1 MKLTTFI
8 KLSFLK
14 KDYKALADYIL
25 LKRYS
30 LFNLHFSEKQ
40 ISIMTNYGIETQ
52 NVLLLRYLFEYM
64 CEEDKIRT
72 GKALAGELLPL
83 VAKQDNYFKLI
94 FSKYS
99 EYFIDTLIE
108 NEDWEFIIDIIKY
121 DRGHMLCNESRQ
133 KIMEFLLSRYY
144 VLDLDSLINLS
155 HISDNQVLI
164 DLILSYEYTEYMPLI
179 FKHKATSKGLLLN
192 IIKKI
197 KPENIKEFIHNFPKL
212 PWLLKETYEYVVNNY
227 DGEEQNSYLF
237 ELIDFCPNAYFDRND
252 IVNTILENIIRNDI
266 STDANIKSTE
276 KLMSYLTEAEQNEK
290 CLKALEEKNSKM
302 IILLT
307 ATTDCVTTYKLVD
320 YILELKS
327 IAAYGYLLQSLKGRF
342 STYAMDKII
351 KENDIDVVR
360 QLLNQLYLFNAVGFI
375 ILIKFI
381 VEYKYISLF
390 SEEEQS
396 FIMENYAEKEDLVLS
411 LEI

>member
-25 LKRYS
+25 RNRYS
-30 LFNLHFSEKQ
+30 FNKDFSEKQ
-40 ISIMTNYGIETQ
+40 ISIMTNYGLETQ

-72 GKALAGELLPL
+72 GKALAGDLLPL
-83 VAKQDNYFKLI
+83 VLKQDNYFKLI
-94 FSKYS
+94 FSRYS

-108 NEDWEFIIDIIKY
+108 NEDWKFILELIEY
-121 DRGHMLCNESRQ
+121 DKGYMLCKESRQ
-133 KIMEFLLSRYY
+133 KITEFLLSRNYI
-144 VLDLDSLINLS
+144 LDLDYLIKLS
-155 HISDNQVLI
+155 CLSDNQDLI
-164 DLILSYEYTEYMPLI
+164 DMILSYEYSEYMPLI
-179 FKHKATSKGLLLN
+179 KKYDATSKKLLLS

-197 KPENIKEFIHNFPKL
+197 KPENIKKFIYNFSKI
-212 PWLLKETYEYVVNNY
+212 PWLLKETYDYVVNNY

-237 ELIDFCPNAYFDRND
+237 ELIDFCPNPYFDKND
-252 IVNTILENIIRNDI
+252 IVSTILENIIRNDI

-276 KLMSYLTEAEQNEK
+276 KLMSNLTEAEQNEK

-360 QLLNQLYLFNAVGFI
+360 QLLNQLYLFNAIGFI

>member
-25 LKRYS
+25 RNRYS
-30 LFNLHFSEKQ
+30 FNKDFSEKQ
-40 ISIMTNYGIETQ
+40 ISIMTNYGLETQ

-64 CEEDKIRT
+64 SEEDKIRT
-72 GKALAGELLPL
+72 GKSLAGDLLPL
-83 VAKQDNYFKLI
+83 VLKQDNYFKLI
-94 FSKYS
+94 FSRYS

-108 NEDWEFIIDIIKY
+108 NEDWKFILELIEY
-121 DRGHMLCNESRQ
+121 DKGYMLCKESRQ
-133 KIMEFLLSRYY
+133 KITEFLLSRNYI
-144 VLDLDSLINLS
+144 LDLDHLIKLS
-155 HISDNQVLI
+155 CLFDNQDLI
-164 DLILSYEYTEYMPLI
+164 DMILSYEYSEYMPLI
-179 FKHKATSKGLLLN
+179 KKYDATSKKLLLS

-197 KPENIKEFIHNFPKL
+197 KPENIKEFIYNFSKI
-212 PWLLKETYEYVVNNY
+212 PWLLKETYDYVVNNY

-276 KLMSYLTEAEQNEK
+276 KLMSNLTEAEQNEK
-290 CLKALEEKNSKM
+290 CLKALEEKNKKM

-307 ATTDCVTTYKLVD
+307 ATTDCVATYKLVD

-327 IAAYGYLLQSLKGRF
+327 IAAYGYLIQSLKGRF

-360 QLLNQLYLFNAVGFI
+360 QLLNQLYLFNAIGFI

-390 SEEEQS
+390 SEQEQE

-411 LEI
+411 LEL

>member
-8 KLSFLK
+8 KLSFFK

-25 LKRYS
+25 RNRYS
-30 LFNLHFSEKQ
+30 FNKDFSEKQ
-40 ISIMTNYGIETQ
+40 ISIMTNYGLETQ

-64 CEEDKIRT
+64 SEEDKIRT
-72 GKALAGELLPL
+72 GKALAGDLLPL
-83 VAKQDNYFKLI
+83 VLKQDNYFKLI
-94 FSKYS
+94 FSRYS

-108 NEDWEFIIDIIKY
+108 NEDWKFILELIEY
-121 DRGHMLCNESRQ
+121 DKGYMLCKESRQ
-133 KIMEFLLSRYY
+133 KITEFLLSRNYI
-144 VLDLDSLINLS
+144 LDLDYLIKLS
-155 HISDNQVLI
+155 CLSDNHDLI
-164 DLILSYEYTEYMPLI
+164 DMILSYEYSEYMPLI
-179 FKHKATSKGLLLN
+179 KKYDATSKKLLLS

-197 KPENIKEFIHNFPKL
+197 KPENIKEFIYNFSKI
-212 PWLLKETYEYVVNNY
+212 PWLLKETYDYVVNNY

-237 ELIDFCPNAYFDRND
+237 ELIDFCPNPYFDKND
-252 IVNTILENIIRNDI
+252 IVSTILENIIRNDI

-276 KLMSYLTEAEQNEK
+276 KLMSNLTEAEQNEK
-290 CLKALEEKNSKM
+290 CLKALEEKNKKM

-307 ATTDCVTTYKLVD
+307 ATTDCVATYKLVD

-327 IAAYGYLLQSLKGRF
+327 IAAYGYLIQSLKGRF

-360 QLLNQLYLFNAVGFI
+360 QLLNQLYLFNAIGFI

-396 FIMENYAEKEDLVLS
+396 FIMENFAEKEDLALS
-411 LEI
+411 LEL